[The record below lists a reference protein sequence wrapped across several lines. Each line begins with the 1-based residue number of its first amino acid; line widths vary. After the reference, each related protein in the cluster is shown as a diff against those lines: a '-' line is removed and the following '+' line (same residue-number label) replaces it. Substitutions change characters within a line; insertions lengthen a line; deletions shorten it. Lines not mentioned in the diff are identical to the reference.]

1 MLVPRIQGYSLMFL
15 MFIGLKVTS
24 IKIHFKNLLIYRKNI
39 NNFELYTY
47 MLPVLSHFSRVQ
59 PFLTPWTAARQA
71 PLSMKL
77 SRQEYQSGLPFLSPG
92 DLPDPGT
99 EPRSPTLQADLL
111 TQKFCHWFCNCS
123 IRSSCHSGAQQTLS
137 TTDLNPKEQKVRHA
151 LEIVAT
157 EKLKNKIKTSV
168 WSASILTC

>member
-15 MFIGLKVTS
+15 MFISLKVTS

-47 MLPVLSHFSRVQ
+47 MLPVFSHFSRVQ

-77 SRQEYQSGLPFLSPG
+77 SRQEY
-92 DLPDPGT
+92 
-99 EPRSPTLQADLL
+99 
-111 TQKFCHWFCNCS
+111 
-123 IRSSCHSGAQQTLS
+123 
-137 TTDLNPKEQKVRHA
+137 
-151 LEIVAT
+151 
-157 EKLKNKIKTSV
+157 
-168 WSASILTC
+168 

>member
-24 IKIHFKNLLIYRKNI
+24 IKIHFKNLLIYGKNI

-47 MLPVLSHFSRVQ
+47 MLPVFSHFSRVQ

-77 SRQEYQSGLPFLSPG
+77 SRQEY
-92 DLPDPGT
+92 
-99 EPRSPTLQADLL
+99 
-111 TQKFCHWFCNCS
+111 
-123 IRSSCHSGAQQTLS
+123 
-137 TTDLNPKEQKVRHA
+137 
-151 LEIVAT
+151 
-157 EKLKNKIKTSV
+157 
-168 WSASILTC
+168 